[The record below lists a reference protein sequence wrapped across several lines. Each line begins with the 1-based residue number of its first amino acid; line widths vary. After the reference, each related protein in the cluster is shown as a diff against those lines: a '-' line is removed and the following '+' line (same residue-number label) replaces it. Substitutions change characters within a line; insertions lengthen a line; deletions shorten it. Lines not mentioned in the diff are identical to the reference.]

1 MSNYAIKLNLK
12 NTTGVERSKLA
23 AKSYLTSLKAKVDQ
37 RDIEKLTDVPI
48 NLSKLRNIIK
58 KKVAKKIIIIMI
70 NYLESK

>member
-58 KKVAKKIIIIMI
+58 KKVAKKNNN
-70 NYLESK
+70 NYDKLFRK

>member
-23 AKSYLTSLKAKVDQ
+23 AQSYLASLKAKIDQ

-58 KKVAKKIIIIMI
+58 KKVAKKNNN
-70 NYLESK
+70 NYDKLFRK